1 MSLSGPQHA
10 KKAEDLL
17 WKAEN
22 AKNGA
27 DRASHYAGAQV
38 HATLALLAAV
48 VHGGTIPEKKVN
60 WWRQHGVKD

>member
-22 AKNGA
+22 AKNEA
-27 DRASHYAGAQV
+27 DRTNHYAGAQV

-48 VHGGTIPEKKVN
+48 VHGGGMTEKQAN
-60 WWRQHGVKD
+60 WWKQHGVRD